1 MILALRAERCFTGEE
16 ARVVRLM
23 QLFADVDVGCRLEW
37 LRSRARE
44 ALGKDVQV
52 VEASST
58 EPSGSREVQEHRIR
72 VSLSK
77 PRPGASESAVG
88 SIMAEFYLAETAAD
102 VRDEALDVLV
112 QACDAAWEAGR
123 SQAAFRSEAE
133 LAADDG
139 PRPSSPIPRDVFMPS
154 DVAAA
159 TDTPST
165 EATLGRG
172 LDVRSQVLRPMDLGL
187 LTRGV
192 ALPSLIHA
200 PLDADARVRRRG
212 VLVLGALAEQAR
224 SDGAIGPQ
232 LASLVNL
239 LLVRHQ
245 WTPELAAAVAADA
258 MEQAGAS
265 SAERA
270 APRDP
275 WKRGSAGHTRVP
287 GLLRA
292 AAPWLLSGTRVQQLD
307 LAGRA
312 GSHAREEAVN
322 AADELLRHAACP
334 DQSNDAAVLAAG
346 LIARL
351 LARSL
356 PDNDGS
362 GAARLVSALAN
373 CVSSPRDG
381 DVRSIGLRAAARIAA
396 TGDGNLAMVDW
407 EGSSLWTSEGRL
419 AKIVTAPV

>member
-200 PLDADARVRRRG
+200 PLDADARCWP
-212 VLVLGALAEQAR
+212 LG
-224 SDGAIGPQ
+224 
-232 LASLVNL
+232 
-239 LLVRHQ
+239 
-245 WTPELAAAVAADA
+245 
-258 MEQAGAS
+258 
-265 SAERA
+265 
-270 APRDP
+270 
-275 WKRGSAGHTRVP
+275 
-287 GLLRA
+287 
-292 AAPWLLSGTRVQQLD
+292 
-307 LAGRA
+307 
-312 GSHAREEAVN
+312 
-322 AADELLRHAACP
+322 
-334 DQSNDAAVLAAG
+334 
-346 LIARL
+346 
-351 LARSL
+351 
-356 PDNDGS
+356 
-362 GAARLVSALAN
+362 
-373 CVSSPRDG
+373 
-381 DVRSIGLRAAARIAA
+381 
-396 TGDGNLAMVDW
+396 
-407 EGSSLWTSEGRL
+407 
-419 AKIVTAPV
+419 